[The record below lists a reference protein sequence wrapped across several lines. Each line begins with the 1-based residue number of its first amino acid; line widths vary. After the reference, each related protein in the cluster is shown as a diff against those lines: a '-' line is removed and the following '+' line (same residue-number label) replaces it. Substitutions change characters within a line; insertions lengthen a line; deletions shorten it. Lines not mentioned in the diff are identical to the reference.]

1 MEYIAREVE
10 ATVDRLLTQGKV
22 VLVTGARQ
30 VGKTTM
36 LREHLGGRFRYVTLD
51 NPMALQQAKSDAV
64 LFFRAN
70 SMPVIVDEIQRAP
83 ELFSTVKWLVDE
95 SSERGQVVL
104 TGSQSYHLMQGVSES
119 LSGRVRIIEMPG
131 LSLRELC
138 GDAGSPHPFVPSA
151 DLLAA
156 PRVGGAD
163 IWPLIQRGSMPEL
176 ADPTIDPDAFYTD
189 YVRTYLERDVR
200 ELIRVR
206 DETRFYSFMV
216 ACAARSAQLVNASD
230 IAQTI
235 DVDQKTVRSWLSVLE
250 ASGIVRLLRPMWANV
265 SKRLVKAP
273 KLFFMDT
280 GLACHLTRWTSA
292 EALGAGAYAG
302 QAFETFV
309 VSEVLKSFANA
320 GANLRDVWFYR
331 DASRREVDLVI
342 QDGRTLHPVEVK
354 SKALVGR
361 KDMRHFQALDALT
374 DYEVGYG
381 AIVCRTEEPY
391 LVSEDVV
398 AISPWAI

>member
-1 MEYIAREVE
+1 MEYIGREVE
-10 ATVDRLLTQGKV
+10 ATVDRFLAQGKV

-36 LREHLGGRFRYVTLD
+36 LKEHLTDRFRYVTLD

-119 LSGRVRIIEMPG
+119 LSGRVRIIEMSG
-131 LSLRELC
+131 LSLREL
-138 GDAGSPHPFVPSA
+138 GGHVGNPHPFVPSA
-151 DLLAA
+151 DILAA
-156 PRVGGAD
+156 PRASHAD
-163 IWPLIQRGSMPEL
+163 IWPRIQRGSMPEL
-176 ADPTIDPDAFYTD
+176 ADPTIDPDVFYTD

-200 ELIRVR
+200 DLVHVR

-216 ACAARSAQLVNASD
+216 ACAARSSQLVNASD
-230 IAQTI
+230 IAQTV

-250 ASGIVRLLRPMWANV
+250 ASGIVRLLRPIWANV

-292 EALGAGAYAG
+292 EALGVGAYAG

-331 DASRREVDLVI
+331 DSRKREIDLVI
-342 QDGRTLHPVEVK
+342 QEGRVLHPVEIK
-354 SKALVGR
+354 AATAPGAEAMANFSALKALNEYEIGTGAVICS
-361 KDMRHFQALDALT
+361 T
-374 DYEVGYG
+374 D
-381 AIVCRTEEPY
+381 RPY
-391 LVSEDVV
+391 PLGEDVI
-398 AISPWAI
+398 AISPWEI